1 VRFFFLELLFY
12 RSSCMY
18 FYNMKLKHG
27 SSAHIDPI
35 ALLLKTAK
43 HFFVHSFGK
52 VLDWLFLKSIL
63 L

>member
-1 VRFFFLELLFY
+1 VRFFFLELLSY
-12 RSSCMY
+12 RFSCMY

-43 HFFVHSFGK
+43 RFFRA
-52 VLDWLFLKSIL
+52 FLWQST
-63 L
+63 